1 MDKFNDVYS
10 NNFVGFEDNSQ
21 DILQSQDV
29 ASQSLLQDYQPPNV
43 IEKRKPNYDMA
54 VAYGNTAISGPRM
67 TRAGRCYNSEQATD
81 TNGNRIVEHSN
92 MTRPA
97 APFSASRLV
106 VFLEETESFFHYGR
120 GEIQG
125 LPFEQLCA
133 SFLTHRDRCRKYF
146 CKIPAMDEEKQTP
159 CLADVTLRVFA
170 RAEHNIRSDLL
181 QENIGRIQN
190 LYSST
195 RSKEGGGMES
205 SYKLAMTNYRE
216 HIYASLSYPDLLNE
230 ERPIRLFEAAPVRR
244 VTEDE
249 NEEDFQARRGVREIL
264 SQDSQAFQEDGMRSC
279 ATSTPKKVKAAWINP
294 SGEINLATQEFDRLM
309 TQLAGTPPRR
319 SQRQAD
325 KNAAGGKGAGGGG
338 TQEAAASSA
347 APATSPGGAAAAGGT
362 GGGGSD
368 DGSGSTI
375 SHLFSSR
382 RSSSSS
388 SSDHDTGSTAN
399 TGSMDAGALLGRSGI
414 DVSKGTDVTAGKFD
428 NLLKN
433 VSPGGILAGGRKRKA
448 PSGAGASSTSTPSK
462 KKVSMDL
469 SKRISG
475 ASATSWDSPNVQS
488 NAAVQGVLNTSNPAG
503 NTSLNTSAASS
514 SGAANTSGAGPV
526 VSSRI
531 SYPPAIAK
539 ETQNDL
545 YERADEMVKPVIKVM
560 DMKLKFVRTSLK
572 TIKDR
577 TRRTEENVSKM
588 VTRLQYIESGI
599 HVLAKGQ
606 SAVKRRNEL
615 QRDLKVPFNN
625 EEDAYNAVSCPES
638 QELLSEWVGL
648 LPIRA
653 SHSQWADKVL
663 QKLFNQESW
672 FRVSYHNEDKPYEL
686 GKDHE
691 LWEFGILLLRV
702 PPGILDVLGTIIKA
716 ERPQDADKLLLQL
729 RNWIRNREAGRRD
742 HMRRELQLR

>member
-1 MDKFNDVYS
+1 
-10 NNFVGFEDNSQ
+10 
-21 DILQSQDV
+21 
-29 ASQSLLQDYQPPNV
+29 
-43 IEKRKPNYDMA
+43 
-54 VAYGNTAISGPRM
+54 
-67 TRAGRCYNSEQATD
+67 
-81 TNGNRIVEHSN
+81 
-92 MTRPA
+92 
-97 APFSASRLV
+97 
-106 VFLEETESFFHYGR
+106 
-120 GEIQG
+120 
-125 LPFEQLCA
+125 
-133 SFLTHRDRCRKYF
+133 
-146 CKIPAMDEEKQTP
+146 
-159 CLADVTLRVFA
+159 
-170 RAEHNIRSDLL
+170 
-181 QENIGRIQN
+181 
-190 LYSST
+190 
-195 RSKEGGGMES
+195 MES

-388 SSDHDTGSTAN
+388 SSDRDTGSTAN

-433 VSPGGILAGGRKRKA
+433 VSPGGVLAGGRKRKA

-475 ASATSWDSPNVQS
+475 ASATSWDSPNVQA

-729 RNWIRNREAGRRD
+729 RNWIRNREAGRRE